1 MGDAVQPRHSTADDT
16 FSDPA
21 NEGIRIMTR
30 PDPAR
35 IGQSLLDAYDNRR
48 PIAPIAYS
56 WPDLTLEHA
65 YAIQLHQVR
74 HWVGR
79 GRRVLGHKVGLTSA
93 AIQCQLGVDQ
103 PDYGHLTDD
112 MFYSESQPIPIDR
125 FISPKIEP
133 EIAFVLSR
141 ELKGPGITAAQAISS
156 VDYVLPAL
164 EIIDSRI
171 SDWKITLA
179 DTIADNASSGAV
191 VLGSTPMTLPQLTA
205 AGLSLRT
212 MGCVL
217 YRGGQVVGSGAGGA
231 ALGSPINA
239 LVWLANTLGRLGIS
253 LEAESVVLPGSIT
266 AAVPVVGNDTVT
278 ATFAGIGSVTAT
290 FRSGLGS
297 IEPTPSTERK
307 EK

>member
-1 MGDAVQPRHSTADDT
+1 
-16 FSDPA
+16 
-21 NEGIRIMTR
+21 MTR
-30 PDPAR
+30 PDPAL
-35 IGQSLLDAYDNRR
+35 IAQSLLDAYDHRR
-48 PIAPIAYS
+48 PIAPLTDS
-56 WPDLTLEHA
+56 WPDLTLAHA
-65 YAIQLHQVR
+65 YSVQLHQVR

-79 GRRVLGHKVGLTSA
+79 GRRVRGHKIGLTSA
-93 AIQCQLGVDQ
+93 AIQRQLGVDQ

-125 FISPKIEP
+125 FISPKVQP
-133 EIAFVLSR
+133 EIAFVLGR

-171 SDWKITLA
+171 SEWKITLV
-179 DTIADNASSGAV
+179 DTVADNASSGAV
-191 VLGSTPMTLPQLTA
+191 VLGSTPITLPQLAT

-217 YRGGQVVGSGAGGA
+217 YQGGQVVGSGAGGA

-239 LVWLANTLGRLGIS
+239 LVWLANTLGRVGIS
-253 LEAESVVLPGSIT
+253 LAAESVILPGSIKT
-266 AAVPVVGNDTVT
+266 AVPVVGDDTVT
-278 ATFAGIGSVTAT
+278 ARFAGIGSVTAT

-297 IEPTPSTERK
+297 PELTPSTTLE